1 MRRRLL
7 LIAGVLAGAM
17 GAVSAPVA
25 AQQRIVRFEI
35 TAVGD
40 STLSFMIGEMRWV
53 RPGQV
58 GTAIDPAKRDELVAR
73 FRIVAIQDG
82 AAMALVTGQT
92 TAVSTDHV
100 ATLEE
105 PKRRWYRNKG
115 FWSGLFLGA
124 AMAITGTAIG
134 R

>member
-1 MRRRLL
+1 MRGRLL
-7 LIAGVLAGAM
+7 LIAGVLAGAV
-17 GAVSAPVA
+17 VSAPVA
-25 AQQRIVRFEI
+25 AQQRTVRFEI
-35 TAVGD
+35 SAVGD
-40 STLSFMIGEMRWV
+40 STLSFRIGEMRWV

-58 GTAIDPAKRDELVAR
+58 GTAIDPARRDALVAR
-73 FRIVAIQDG
+73 FRIVTVQEG
-82 AAMALVTGQT
+82 AATALVTGQT

-105 PKRRWYRNKG
+105 PKRPWFRNKG

-124 AMAITGTAIG
+124 VMAITGTAIG

>member
-1 MRRRLL
+1 MRGRLL
-7 LIAGVLAGAM
+7 LIAGVLAGAV
-17 GAVSAPVA
+17 VSAPVA
-25 AQQRIVRFEI
+25 AQQRMVRFEI
-35 TAVGD
+35 SAVGD
-40 STLSFMIGEMRWV
+40 STLSFRIGEMRWV

-58 GTAIDPAKRDELVAR
+58 GTAIDPARRDALVAR
-73 FRIVAIQDG
+73 FRIVTVQEG
-82 AAMALVTGQT
+82 AATALVTGQT

-105 PKRRWYRNKG
+105 PKRPWFRNKG

-124 AMAITGTAIG
+124 VMAITGTAIG

>member
-1 MRRRLL
+1 MRWRLL
-7 LIAGVLAGAM
+7 LIAGVLAGAV
-17 GAVSAPVA
+17 VSAPAA
-25 AQQRIVRFEI
+25 AQQRMVRFQI
-35 TAVGD
+35 SAVGD
-40 STLSFMIGEMRWV
+40 STLSFRIGEMQWV

-58 GTAIDPAKRDELVAR
+58 GTAIDPARRDALVAR
-73 FRIVAIQDG
+73 FRIVTVQEG
-82 AAMALVTGQT
+82 AATALVTGQT

-105 PKRRWYRNKG
+105 PKRPWFRNKG

-124 AMAITGTAIG
+124 AMAITGTAIS

>member
-1 MRRRLL
+1 
-7 LIAGVLAGAM
+7 
-17 GAVSAPVA
+17 
-25 AQQRIVRFEI
+25 
-35 TAVGD
+35 
-40 STLSFMIGEMRWV
+40 MRWV

-58 GTAIDPAKRDELVAR
+58 GTAIDPARRDALVAR
-73 FRIVAIQDG
+73 FRIVTVQEG
-82 AAMALVTGQT
+82 AATALVTGQT

-105 PKRRWYRNKG
+105 PKRSWFRNKA

-124 AMAITGTAIG
+124 VMAITGTAIG

>member
-1 MRRRLL
+1 MRGRLL
-7 LIAGVLAGAM
+7 LIAGVLAGAV
-17 GAVSAPVA
+17 VSAPAA
-25 AQQRIVRFEI
+25 AQQRMVRFEI
-35 TAVGD
+35 SAVGD
-40 STLSFMIGEMRWV
+40 STLSFRIGEMRWV

-58 GTAIDPAKRDELVAR
+58 GTAIDPARRDALVAR
-73 FRIVAIQDG
+73 FRIVTVQEG
-82 AAMALVTGQT
+82 AATALVTGQT

-105 PKRRWYRNKG
+105 PKRPWLRNKG

-124 AMAITGTAIG
+124 VLAITGTAIA